1 MKSIYFAIFG
11 DGDFDFGV
19 FLYAYQGF
27 GGYLLGYFLDLGL
40 QLLIHI
46 DL

>member
-19 FLYAYQGF
+19 LCMHTRGLE
-27 GGYLLGYFLDLGL
+27 GTILDLGL